1 MIGGKSRQVVY
12 TLTPCSDCFTAKG
25 NFAESGDCSISSAE
39 RSQNKCSIEI
49 CSWIGPRASEEEVIK

>member
-1 MIGGKSRQVVY
+1 MMGGKSDQVVC

-39 RSQNKCSIEI
+39 RSQNKCSIE
-49 CSWIGPRASEEEVIK
+49 S